1 MPNEVRTAYISVVT
15 NLVDKKH
22 QARLKTL
29 NVAELCVLSSLQ
41 KGALHLFATSYVLT
55 HLSVLPEIGALKCS
69 ACNRL
74 STVYTYLNICMHAFN
89 STISIPTL
97 LYDRRPP

>member
-1 MPNEVRTAYISVVT
+1 MPYEVRTAYISVVT

-41 KGALHLFATSYVLT
+41 KVQATEAQLAAKKYQACGQSVLT
-55 HLSVLPEIGALKCS
+55 DIIYV
-69 ACNRL
+69 
-74 STVYTYLNICMHAFN
+74 STTRIK
-89 STISIPTL
+89 IPAIVA
-97 LYDRRPP
+97 

>member
-1 MPNEVRTAYISVVT
+1 MSNEVRTAYISVVT